1 MLQAGMDVSA
11 DVLKMG
17 HHGSSTST
25 GDAFFQAVSPQTA
38 VITCGVD
45 NDYGHPHRE
54 ILALLKKS
62 GIAVYRTDEQDTIL
76 ASCDGEA
83 ITWKT
88 GLPSVVEK

>member
-1 MLQAGMDVSA
+1 MRIFRAGTSRGRFIPVICGFSLRHLQSA
-11 DVLKMG
+11 
-17 HHGSSTST
+17 
-25 GDAFFQAVSPQTA
+25 
-38 VITCGVD
+38 ITCGVD

-76 ASCDGEA
+76 ASCDGET
-83 ITWKT
+83 ITWQT